1 MKKMP
6 LGGRMNIFRRAIAHV
21 RLAARLLREPQV
33 PVIFKALLIGAA
45 GYVVLPF
52 DLLPDF
58 IPGLGQLDDLTV
70 MVLAIES
77 VIALVPSRLV
87 DHHLSGIRDGVPF
100 VPAGATTG
108 PGAAG
113 AAPGAGGTVIDAEW
127 RRP

>member
-1 MKKMP
+1 MKKP
-6 LGGRMNIFRRAIAHV
+6 LPERVNIFRRAIAHV
-21 RLAARLLREPQV
+21 RLATRLLREPQV
-33 PVIFKALLIGAA
+33 PLIFKALMIGAA

-87 DHHLSGIRDGVPF
+87 DHHLSMIREGVPF
-100 VPAGATTG
+100 VPAGATSG
-108 PGAAG
+108 SAAAG
-113 AAPGAGGTVIDAEW
+113 TGADGTVIDAEW
-127 RRP
+127 RRH